1 MFSFVPFM
9 TGVFEESMQMGRE
22 RSAALIAQK
31 EANLET
37 QKGIS
42 SLISNLVSGKMLTPE
57 NASLLENLNARGQ
70 ATKEYVY
77 SLSEAIEDEENDN
90 ITKLTTDLTLPFKLK
105 FGDFKEAQNSMIE
118 FSRYLGQNKNSL
130 LDQIGSSDADM
141 NALKQEVANSYYLYN
156 QMF

>member
-31 EANLET
+31 EADLET
-37 QKGIS
+37 QKG
-42 SLISNLVSGKMLTPE
+42 ISNLVSGKMLTPE
-57 NASLLENLNARGQ
+57 NASLLENLNARGA

-77 SLSEAIEDEENDN
+77 GLSEVIEDEENDN

-105 FGDFKEAQNSMIE
+105 FGDFKEAQNSMI
-118 FSRYLGQNKNSL
+118 
-130 LDQIGSSDADM
+130 QI
-141 NALKQEVANSYYLYN
+141 
-156 QMF
+156 